1 MIDLRSD
8 TVTKPTDRMRTAMQN
23 AIVGDDV
30 YGDDPTV
37 NELERLAAKIVG
49 KEDSVF
55 VPSGTFGNQLAV
67 LTHTKRGDEVILGK
81 GSHIFQHEVGAAAV
95 ISGVQLRLVDDK
107 KGYMMVDEVK
117 EAIRGKNIHFP
128 DTGLI
133 CLENAHS
140 NGMAISPDNYEEIR
154 KLAKKNKIPIHMDG
168 ARVLNAAVSLGI
180 NVKDIAKY
188 ADSVMFCLSKGL
200 GAPIGSIL
208 AGDKDFVKRAR
219 KNRKLMG
226 GGMRQAGVVAAP
238 GILALVEMVERLQE
252 DHDNAKMLA
261 SKLDEID
268 GIDVKHDRNDI
279 NMVYCTIPKE
289 LIKEEKMVKEMKK
302 NGILINGSE
311 NEEYRFVTNKDVTGS
326 DLDVFMGVIMELI
339 K

>member
-8 TVTKPTDRMRTAMQN
+8 TVTKPTDRMRTAMEN

-37 NELERLAAKIVG
+37 NELERLAAKIIG
-49 KEDSVF
+49 KEASVF

-95 ISGVQLRLVDDK
+95 ISGVQLRLVDDE
-107 KGYMMVDEVK
+107 KGYMSVDSVK
-117 EAIRGKNIHFP
+117 EAIRGENIHFP

-133 CLENAHS
+133 CIENAHS
-140 NGMAISPDNYEEIR
+140 NGMAVSPDNYKELQ

-168 ARVLNAAVSLGI
+168 ARVLNAAVSLNL
-180 NVKDIAKY
+180 NVKNITKY

-208 AGDKDFVKRAR
+208 AGDKEFVKRAR

-226 GGMRQAGVVAAP
+226 GGMRQAGVIAAP
-238 GILALVEMVERLQE
+238 GILALVEMVDRLKE
-252 DHDNAKMLA
+252 DHDNAKTLA
-261 SKLDEID
+261 TRLDEIG
-268 GIDVKHDRNDI
+268 GIEVKHDRNDI
-279 NMVYCTIPKE
+279 NMVYCKIPKE
-289 LIKEEKMVKEMKK
+289 LVKEEKLVKEMKK
-302 NGILINGSE
+302 NGILINGAE
-311 NEEYRFVTNKDVTGS
+311 NEEYRFVTNKDVSSG
-326 DLDVFMGVIMELI
+326 DLDLFINVIIELI

>member
-8 TVTKPTDRMRTAMQN
+8 TVTKPTERMRMAMSK
-23 AIVGDDV
+23 ALVGDDV

-37 NELERLAAKIVG
+37 NELEHLAAKIIG

-55 VPSGTFGNQLAV
+55 VPSGTFGNQLAL
-67 LTHTKRGDEVILGK
+67 LTHTKRGDEVILGE
-81 GSHIFQHEVGAAAV
+81 GSHIFQHEVGASAV
-95 ISGVQLRLVDDK
+95 IAGVQLRLINDEKGFMSEEDVK
-107 KGYMMVDEVK
+107 KS
-117 EAIRGKNIHFP
+117 IRGDNIHFP
-128 DTGLI
+128 TTGLI

-140 NGMAISPDNYEEIR
+140 NGMAISPEKYEGIR

-180 NVKDIAKY
+180 NVKEITKY

-200 GAPIGSIL
+200 GAPIGSML
-208 AGDKDFVKRAR
+208 AGDKEFIKRAR

-226 GGMRQAGVVAAP
+226 GGMRQVGVIAAP
-238 GILALVEMVERLQE
+238 GIVALLEMVDRLKE
-252 DHDNAKMLA
+252 DHANAKALA
-261 SKLDEID
+261 SKLDLIQ

-279 NMVYCTIPKE
+279 NMVYCTIPND
-289 LIKEEKMVKEMKK
+289 LIKEEKLVKEMNK
-302 NGILINGSE
+302 NGILINGAD
-311 NEEYRFVTNKDVTGS
+311 NGEYRFVTNKDVS
-326 DLDVFMGVIMELI
+326 SEDLDAFIRIIVDLL

>member
-8 TVTKPTDRMRTAMQN
+8 TVTKPTDRMRTAMEN

-37 NELERLAAKIVG
+37 NELERLAAKIIG
-49 KEDSVF
+49 KEASVF

-95 ISGVQLRLVDDK
+95 IAGVQLRLVDDE
-107 KGYMMVDEVK
+107 KGYMSLDDVK
-117 EAIRGKNIHFP
+117 EAIRGENIHFP
-128 DTGLI
+128 ETGLI
-133 CLENAHS
+133 CIENAHS
-140 NGMAISPDNYEEIR
+140 NGMAVSPEKYEEIR

-168 ARVLNAAVSLGI
+168 ARVFNAAVSLNV

-208 AGDKDFVKRAR
+208 AGDREFIKKAR

-226 GGMRQAGVVAAP
+226 GGMRQAGVIAAP
-238 GILALVEMVERLQE
+238 GILALVEMVDRLNE

-261 SKLDEID
+261 LKLDEIKE
-268 GIDVKHDRNDI
+268 IDVKHDRNDI

-289 LIKEEKMVKEMKK
+289 LVKEEKMVKEMKK
-302 NGILINGSE
+302 NGILINGAE
-311 NEEYRFVTNKDVTGS
+311 NEEYRFVTNKDVSSG
-326 DLDVFMGVIMELI
+326 DLDLFMNVIIELI

>member
-8 TVTKPTDRMRTAMQN
+8 TVTKPTERMRMAMEK

-49 KEDSVF
+49 KEDSIF
-55 VPSGTFGNQLAV
+55 VPSGTFGNQLAI

-95 ISGVQLRLVDDK
+95 IAGVQLRLVDDE
-107 KGYMMVDEVK
+107 KGYMSTDDVK
-117 EAIRGKNIHFP
+117 ESIREENIHYP

-133 CLENAHS
+133 CIENAHS
-140 NGMAISPDNYEEIR
+140 NGMAISPEKYEGIR

-168 ARVLNAAVSLGI
+168 ARVMNAAVSLGT
-180 NVKDIAKY
+180 NVKDITKY

-200 GAPIGSIL
+200 GAPIGSML
-208 AGDKDFVKRAR
+208 AGDKEFVKRAR
-219 KNRKLMG
+219 KYRKLMG
-226 GGMRQAGVVAAP
+226 GGMRQVGVIAAP
-238 GILALVEMVERLQE
+238 GLLALVEMVDRLQE
-252 DHDNAKMLA
+252 DHDNSKVLA
-261 SKLDEID
+261 SKLDAIS
-268 GIDVKHDRNDI
+268 GIEVNHDRNDI
-279 NMVYCTIPKE
+279 NMVYCKIPGD
-289 LIKEEKMVKEMKK
+289 LIKEEKLVKEMKK
-302 NGILINGSE
+302 NGILINGE
-311 NEEYRFVTNKDVTGS
+311 EKGEYRFVTNKDVS
-326 DLDVFMGVIMELI
+326 REDLDVFMKVIEELT

>member
-8 TVTKPTDRMRTAMQN
+8 TVTKPTERMRMAMEK

-49 KEDSVF
+49 KEDSIF

-95 ISGVQLRLVDDK
+95 IAGVQLRLVDDE
-107 KGYMMVDEVK
+107 KGYMSTEDVK
-117 EAIRGKNIHFP
+117 AAIREENIHYP

-133 CLENAHS
+133 CIENAHS
-140 NGMAISPDNYEEIR
+140 NGMAISPEKYEGIR
-154 KLAKKNKIPIHMDG
+154 KLAKQNKISIHMDG
-168 ARVLNAAVSLGI
+168 ARIMNAAVSLGI
-180 NVKDIAKY
+180 NVKDITKY

-200 GAPIGSIL
+200 GAPIGSML
-208 AGDKDFVKRAR
+208 AGDKEFVKRAR
-219 KNRKLMG
+219 KYRKLMG
-226 GGMRQAGVVAAP
+226 GGMRQAGVIAAP
-238 GILALVEMVERLQE
+238 GILALVEMVDRLQE
-252 DHDNAKMLA
+252 DHDNAKVLA
-261 SKLDEID
+261 SKLDAIS
-268 GIDVKHDRNDI
+268 GIEVKHDRNDI
-279 NMVYCTIPKE
+279 NMVYCKIPNN
-289 LIKEEKMVKEMKK
+289 LIKEKKLVKEMKK
-302 NGILINGSE
+302 NGIIINGE
-311 NEEYRFVTNKDVTGS
+311 EKGEYRFVTNKDVS
-326 DLDVFMGVIMELI
+326 KEDLDVFVKVIEELT